1 MVRGREEGLIGLFYL
16 RKYLDSLLH
25 STNTII
31 LTMWQRRCIEPRARH
46 KYVMYYENDKYFRG
60 GQNSHKVLI
69 MTTLVLNTLNSLILY
84 LTLHLQLAFPCSLSP
99 DQLDHMDKV
108 ENFITRTRESGKEEE
123 EMLTGRTKSPSPLYV
138 EYCLCQDV
146 LRPSEFCAYV
156 LSSYYQQNMSGKQ
169 QRSAD
174 NPRGKSRS
182 Y

>member
-1 MVRGREEGLIGLFYL
+1 M
-16 RKYLDSLLH
+16 H
-25 STNTII
+25 
-31 LTMWQRRCIEPRARH
+31 
-46 KYVMYYENDKYFRG
+46 YENEKYFRG
-60 GQNSHKVLI
+60 GQNIHKVLI
-69 MTTLVLNTLNSLILY
+69 MATLVLNTLNSLILY
-84 LTLHLQLAFPCSLSP
+84 LTLHLQFAFPCSLSP

-108 ENFITRTRESGKEEE
+108 ENFITRKFGKEEE
-123 EMLTGRTKSPSPLYV
+123 EMLTGRTKPPSPLYV

-146 LRPSEFCAYV
+146 LRPSEFCADV